1 MVKNIVILGAPGS
14 GKGTQAK
21 KLQKEFGWIHIS
33 TGDILR
39 AEIEEKSDL
48 GLKVK
53 EFVNQGKLVPDEII
67 VTLIE
72 KRLGKNDI
80 KSGFLL
86 DGFPRNVVQAEK
98 LNRILYNLKLH
109 LDSVILIEVD
119 KDEIIKRVS
128 KRFVC
133 DNCGPVI
140 IENDTKKCPKCG
152 GKVYRRE
159 DDKPETV
166 KHRLEVFEETTRSL
180 INYYKGLNLLKSISG
195 TGAIDDVYNR
205 IKTALERNLDHLK
218 K

>member
-67 VTLIE
+67 VALIE

-140 IENDTKKCPKCG
+140 INKDAKKCPKCG
-152 GKVYRRE
+152 ENVYRRE

-205 IKTALERNLDHLK
+205 IKTALERK
-218 K
+218 A